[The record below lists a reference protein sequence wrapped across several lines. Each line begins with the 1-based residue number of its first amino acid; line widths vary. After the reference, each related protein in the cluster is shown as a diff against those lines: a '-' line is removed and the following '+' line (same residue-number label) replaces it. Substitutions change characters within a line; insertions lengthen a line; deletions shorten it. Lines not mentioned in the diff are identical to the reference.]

1 MKILRAK
8 DSEQRTLDGARG
20 IASDPVDASYWPRSI
35 GLRVLIAACYFVLIP
50 TGLLPMPTGWWLLSG
65 GGLLVYSFL
74 MFSAFMRWPD
84 KKWIHSDL
92 GPYLD
97 AAIITLAVVA
107 VANTDYPVWIG
118 YLLVIM
124 SLSLFHD
131 ARYLLWYAMFVVGM
145 FWLGIAGA
153 QVLRDGDVSWRISSI
168 ASIMYVFTAMNCEV
182 ISSSTRRLREMVTL
196 ASMTDPLTG
205 LHNRRRFDE
214 ALDAAERDGRQRL
227 LAVIMYDI
235 DNFKHFNE
243 EFGHVHADGILTR
256 VAEELRECFRD
267 ADSVA
272 RYGGDEL
279 IVLATVETV
288 AGAIAVAERSLE
300 QVRSRVGVNMS
311 AGVAL
316 YPDCAAT
323 LEAAVAAA
331 DAALGRAKRAGK
343 FRAQPAPP
351 VAADAA

>member
-1 MKILRAK
+1 MSIGKAENSGPRA
-8 DSEQRTLDGARG
+8 LGGARS
-20 IASDPVDASYWPRSI
+20 IATDAVDASYWPRSI

-50 TGLLPMPTGWWLLSG
+50 LELLPMPTAWWLLSG
-65 GGLLVYSFL
+65 GGLLGYSFL

-84 KKWIHSDL
+84 KKWIHTDL

-97 AAIITLAVVA
+97 AGIITLAVVA

-124 SLSLFHD
+124 SLSLFHN
-131 ARYLLWYAMFVVGM
+131 ARYLLWYALFAVGM
-145 FWLGIAGA
+145 FWIGIAGA
-153 QVLRDGDVSWRISSI
+153 QAFRDGEVSWRISII
-168 ASIMYVFTAMNCEV
+168 ASIMYIFTAMNCEV

-205 LHNRRRFDE
+205 LHNRRRFRE
-214 ALDAAERDGRQRL
+214 ALDAAEREGAQRS

-235 DNFKHFNE
+235 DNFKRFNE
-243 EFGHVHADGILTR
+243 ELGHVHADGVLTR
-256 VAEELRECFRD
+256 VAAELQHCFRD

-279 IVLATVETV
+279 IVLAQVATVEEAV
-288 AGAIAVAERSLE
+288 GVAERSLE
-300 QVRSRVGVNMS
+300 QVRSRAGVNMS

-316 YPDCAAT
+316 YPGCADT
-323 LEAAVAAA
+323 LEGAVEAA
-331 DAALGRAKRAGK
+331 DTALGRAKRAGK
-343 FRAQPAPP
+343 FRADAAPLL
-351 VAADAA
+351 AADAA